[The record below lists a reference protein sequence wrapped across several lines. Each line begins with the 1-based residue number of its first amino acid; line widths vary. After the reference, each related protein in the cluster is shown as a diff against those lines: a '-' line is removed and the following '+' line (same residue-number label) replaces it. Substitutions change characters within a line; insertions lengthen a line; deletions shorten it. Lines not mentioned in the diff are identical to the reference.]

1 MQIDT
6 IDIVILDISKELELS
21 SGDVLS
27 YRPDG
32 KKIRERIIE
41 IISNSNIIFRYINLS
56 FEGIE
61 ICDISVVDE
70 VVLEIMLYFRNSGTN
85 SVIYL
90 SNIYDYVY
98 DSIQAAQLLKEK
110 KLSLLAKEKIKLPL
124 LVYDQIKGLEI
135 LGDIETVL
143 EEAFNIIKINKV
155 VTAREISALKDIA
168 INSASNRLKKLY
180 DYGLVFRNSSY
191 DETGKYYEYILPAI
205 IGSP

>member
-6 IDIVILDISKELELS
+6 LDIVILDISKELKLS
-21 SGDVLS
+21 SGGVLS

-32 KKIRERIIE
+32 KKIKERIIAE
-41 IISNSNIIFRYINLS
+41 ISNSKDFCYINLN
-56 FEGIE
+56 FKGIE

-70 VVLEIMLYFRNSGTN
+70 VVLEIMLHLRNNRTN

-98 DSIQAAQLLKEK
+98 DNIEAAQLLKEK
-110 KLSLLAKEKIKLPL
+110 KLSLQAKEKIKLPL
-124 LVYDQIKGLEI
+124 LVYNQIKGLEI
-135 LGDIETVL
+135 LGDVETVL
-143 EEAFNIIKINKV
+143 EEAFDIIKSNRV
-155 VTAREISALKDIA
+155 VTAREISGLKGIA

-191 DETGKYYEYILPAI
+191 DESGKYYEYILPVI
-205 IGSP
+205 ISSP